1 MPINVLYEDN
11 HIIAVEKPAGMLV
24 QEDDSRGKS
33 PEQKAALVT
42 LMGETKKF
50 LKEKYKKPGNV
61 FLGLVHRLDRPVGG
75 IVLFGKTSKGAARL
89 SEQFREHSADKVYH
103 AWVEGSVKGSG
114 AATTLVNYLIKD
126 ENRRRADVYDE
137 PLRNALR
144 AELTYSIVKRKD
156 NRSED
161 SSKVKHLTLLKIH
174 LKTGRFHQI
183 RAQLAHSGHPIVG
196 DAKYGAQSGPN
207 GGGDFTPSPI
217 ELAEGSIALW
227 ATSITFETATGGE
240 TKTVSMQAPS

>member
-24 QEDDSRGKS
+24 QEDDQRGRS
-33 PEQKAALVT
+33 PEARAAVIT
-42 LMGETKKF
+42 LMAEVKKYI
-50 LKEKYKKPGNV
+50 KEKYKKPGNV

-114 AATTLVNYLIKD
+114 AATILVNYLIKD
-126 ENRRRADVYDE
+126 ENRRRADVYDQ

-144 AELTYSIVKRKD
+144 AELSYSIVKRKE
-156 NRSED
+156 NRTD
-161 SSKVKHLTLLKIH
+161 AKSKVKHLTLLKIH

-183 RAQLAHSGHPIVG
+183 RAQLANIGHPIVG
-196 DAKYGAQSGPN
+196 DAKYGALSG
-207 GGGDFTPSPI
+207 GQLGPSPI
-217 ELAEGSIALW
+217 QIPEGSIALW
-227 ATSITFETATGGE
+227 ATSITFETATGNE
-240 TKTVSMQAPS
+240 MKTVTMQVPEMIAQ

>member
-1 MPINVLYEDN
+1 MPLNVLYEDN

-24 QEDDSRGKS
+24 QEDDQRGKS
-33 PEQKAALVT
+33 PEQKAAVVT
-42 LMGETKKF
+42 LMGEVKKF
-50 LKEKYKKPGNV
+50 LKEKYNKPGNV

-114 AATTLVNYLIKD
+114 ANTTLINYLIKD

-137 PLRNALR
+137 PLRNAQQ
-144 AELTYSIVKRKD
+144 AELVYSIVKRKE
-156 NRSED
+156 NRTD
-161 SSKVKHLTLLKIH
+161 AQAKVRHFTLLKIH

-183 RAQLAHSGHPIVG
+183 RAQLAHIGHPIVG
-196 DAKYGAQSGPN
+196 DAKYGAKIGNQAAAELESGPV
-207 GGGDFTPSPI
+207 T
-217 ELAEGSIALW
+217 LAEGSIALW
-227 ATSITFETATGGE
+227 ATSLTFETATGGE
-240 TKTVSMQAPS
+240 TKTVSIQVPE